1 MGVAENFENFYKEL
15 HLSDTDETNK
25 TQRFHSIT
33 KRLKID
39 FYSSYSDTNHSFY
52 AGSHGRGT
60 DIYTSDIDMVFVLPY
75 EIYAKYNAYDSNGQ
89 SALLQAVKN
98 SIKNTYPNTDVGGD
112 GQVVV
117 VNFSDGMK
125 FEVVPAFINKDG
137 HSYTYPDSN
146 DGGSWRVMDPK
157 KEIDEF
163 NDMDRKCN
171 GNLKRLC
178 RMIREWNKTNNVLLS
193 GILIDV
199 MCYRFLSNYTY
210 KDKSFLYYDY
220 FTRDFM
226 EYLIDHHEQEYW
238 IVPGSDWHVYKKYT
252 FKREATEAYN
262 NSLEA
267 IDDEKKEY
275 YFSAKKNWR
284 KIYGS
289 KFPV

>member
-1 MGVAENFENFYKEL
+1 MSVSENFEKFYKQL
-15 HLSDTDETNK
+15 HLSNEDESNK
-25 TQRFHSIT
+25 TKRFHAIT
-33 KRLKID
+33 KRLNID
-39 FYSSYSDTNHSFY
+39 FYSSDSDTNHSFY
-52 AGSHGRGT
+52 VGSHGRGT
-60 DIYTSDIDMVFVLPY
+60 DIYTSDIDMVFVLPD
-75 EIYAKYNAYDSNGQ
+75 EIYTKYNGYYYNGQ

-117 VNFSDGMK
+117 VKFSDGMK
-125 FEVVPAFINKDG
+125 FEVVPAFINEYS
-137 HSYTYPDSN
+137 HTYTYPDSN
-146 DGGSWRVMDPK
+146 DGGSWKVMNPK

-163 NDMDRKCN
+163 NEMDSKCN

-178 RMIREWNKTNNVLLS
+178 RMIREWNKNNNVLLS

-199 MCYRFLSNYTY
+199 MCYRFLSNYLY

-226 EYLIDHHEQEYW
+226 KYLMDHSDQVYW

-252 FKREATEAYN
+252 FKSEATEAYN

-267 IDDEKKEY
+267 IEDERKEY
-275 YFSAKKNWR
+275 FYSAKKNWR
-284 KIYGS
+284 KVYGT
-289 KFPV
+289 KFPD

>member
-1 MGVAENFENFYKEL
+1 MGVAEYFENFYKEL
-15 HLSDTDETNK
+15 HLSGTDEANK
-25 TQRFHSIT
+25 TARFHSIT
-33 KRLKID
+33 KRLNID
-39 FYSSYSDTNHSFY
+39 FYYSSSDSNHSFY
-52 AGSHGRGT
+52 VGSHGRGT

-75 EIYAKYNAYDSNGQ
+75 ETYVKYNNYYSNGQ

-125 FEVVPAFINKDG
+125 IEVVPAFINKDG

-146 DGGSWRVMDPK
+146 DGGSWKVMDPK

-163 NDMDRKCN
+163 AAMDNKCN

-178 RMIREWNKTNNVLLS
+178 RMIREWNKTNNVFLS
-193 GILIDV
+193 GIFIDV
-199 MCYRFLSNYTY
+199 MCYRFLSNYSY
-210 KDKSFLYYDY
+210 KEKSFLYYDY

-226 EYLIDHHEQEYW
+226 KYLIDNHDQDYW
-238 IVPGSDWHVYKKYT
+238 VVPGSNWHVSKKYS
-252 FKREATEAYN
+252 FKREANDAYDA
-262 NSLEA
+262 SLEA

-275 YFSAKKNWR
+275 FYSAKKNWR
-284 KIYGS
+284 KIYGT
-289 KFPV
+289 KFPS